1 MSAVALALWL
11 AFGQPQHW
19 LLRLVLWLGGFA
31 AVLQSVSALNQT
43 WTHLCTSVIVAD
55 KEAEASYVCPLGT
68 CNPANPRA
76 FLDVAIG
83 GVGVGRVEFE
93 IKAEVVPRTAKNFLA
108 LCSGE
113 GTGGST
119 YRGSTFH
126 HVIRGFMCQ
135 GGITTDGFSS
145 IYGASFEDENFDL
158 EHAGPGVLSMA
169 NAGRDTNG
177 SQWCVGRASDTN
189 ATLQRT
195 GAPSSPIAL
204 SSLRAC
210 ARWCGRRFVCVKATP
225 HLDGRHVVF
234 GQVLRGYGVIKAIES
249 VGSSLNP
256 LGWTSQPVTI
266 TACGVLEPRAEAETA
281 EAAGRWPAPQPV

>member
-177 SQWCVGRASDTN
+177 SQW
-189 ATLQRT
+189 
-195 GAPSSPIAL
+195 
-204 SSLRAC
+204 
-210 ARWCGRRFVCVKATP
+210 FVCVKATP

-234 GQVLRGYGVIKAIES
+234 GQVLRGYGVIKAIER